1 MRFRFKDSKFWMGF
15 WSLKVLKILTLGK
28 RKKRHIGLAFPPKFS
43 YKYSI
48 GKNIY
53 FVISIAIFFY
63 IFKFIIY
70 IFNKFVSKLS
80 IHDFFFVLFILRLV
94 L

>member
-1 MRFRFKDSKFWMGF
+1 LDGFLVTKGFKNFDFRKK
-15 WSLKVLKILTLGK
+15 
-28 RKKRHIGLAFPPKFS
+28 KKRHIGLAFPPKFS
-43 YKYSI
+43 DKYSI